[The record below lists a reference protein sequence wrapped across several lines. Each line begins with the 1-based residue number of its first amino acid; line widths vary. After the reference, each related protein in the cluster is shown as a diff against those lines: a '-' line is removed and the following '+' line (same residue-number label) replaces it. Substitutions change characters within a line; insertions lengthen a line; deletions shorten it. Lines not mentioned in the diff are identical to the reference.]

1 MNLTIF
7 SKHFWPENFKIN
19 DVAIKLNKKIN
30 VRVFTSQPNYNLKF
44 KRKYL
49 KEKYFS
55 GMKVNYFHSYY
66 KKKNNFLNITI
77 DYIFYIIYSTFK
89 INFFM
94 KEKSDVVLTFA
105 TSPLFQSIP
114 AIYFAKMKKIP
125 SVLWVQDLWPEVLE
139 DTGYIKNKFFINFI
153 NYFVKKIYYNS
164 DIILAQS
171 DSFKKHLKRKY
182 KIDKKII
189 TLHQPSEFSFQDSSI
204 SKKKYTKIIYAGNF
218 GNAQNF
224 DTLIEAF
231 KSGKINKKTKFFLIG
246 NGKKINEIKKKINL
260 NNLNNFIKIKSYMNK
275 NNLMKEFN
283 SCSAFF
289 IGLNDGKS
297 LNKTIPGKFQTYL
310 SFGKPII
317 ICSNSFLNNII
328 KKNNIGFTSK
338 INDIKSLVKNINR
351 ISVLKQSQKKK
362 IYFSS
367 KKLYEQNFE
376 IDNIVNKLIK
386 ILYIAK
392 RDYVKKILL

>member
-19 DVAIKLNKKIN
+19 DVAIKLNKKIK
-30 VRVFTSQPNYNLKF
+30 VRVFTSQPNYNIKF
-44 KRKYL
+44 KRKNL
-49 KEKYFS
+49 KEKNFY

-77 DYIFYIIYSTFK
+77 DYIFYIINATFN

-94 KEKSDVVLTFA
+94 KEKSDAVLTFA

-125 SVLWVQDLWPEVLE
+125 SILWVQDLWPEVLE
-139 DTGYIKNKFFINFI
+139 DTGYIKNKFFIKFI

-171 DSFKKHLKRKY
+171 DSFKKHLKKKY
-182 KIDKKII
+182 KLNKKII
-189 TLHQPSEFSFQDSSI
+189 TLHQPSEFNFQHFFI

-224 DTLIEAF
+224 ETLIEAF
-231 KSGKINKKTKFFLIG
+231 KSGKIDKKIKFFLIG
-246 NGKKINEIKKKINL
+246 NGKKVSEIKKKINL
-260 NNLNNFIKIKSYMNK
+260 NNLNNFIKIKPYMNK
-275 NNLMKEFN
+275 DNLMKEFN

-338 INDIKSLVKNINR
+338 INDTKSLVENINR
-351 ISVLKQSQKKK
+351 ISLLNQSQKKK
-362 IYFSS
+362 IYLSS

-376 IDNIVNKLIK
+376 INNIVKKLIK
-386 ILYIAK
+386 IIYIAK
-392 RDYVKKILL
+392 RDHVKKILL